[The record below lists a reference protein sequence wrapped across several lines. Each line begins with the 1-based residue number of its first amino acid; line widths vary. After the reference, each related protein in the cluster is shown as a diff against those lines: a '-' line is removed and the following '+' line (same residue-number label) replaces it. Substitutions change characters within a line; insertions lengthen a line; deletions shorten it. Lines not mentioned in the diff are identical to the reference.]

1 MKKVKFSHTQI
12 IALGFLILIG
22 LGTLLLSLPAA
33 TADGTRAPRLTT
45 LFTAVSASCVTGLVL
60 QDTAT
65 YWSAFGKTVI
75 IVLIQIGGLG
85 VMTISTLFFLLLRQK
100 IGLRQRE
107 VLTESINTTAVGDIM
122 RLIRLILLGTAV
134 MELAGAALLA
144 IRFIPRFGPGTGVA
158 YALFHAIS
166 AFCNAGFDLMGVIEP
181 YSSFTAFSGDWLVNL
196 TLIVLIVV
204 GGLGFIVWDD
214 LLKNGVHFRRWRFQT
229 RLVLAG
235 TAVLLLGGTL
245 LIWLM
250 ERKHTAAN
258 LPAGEQFLT
267 SLFGAVTARTAGFNT
282 VDTAAMSDGGKFATI
297 LLMFIG
303 GSPGSTAGGVKTT
316 TVAVILVMAV
326 SAVTHRTSPVLLG
339 RRIPDGVLHKAV
351 SVVVINL
358 GFALAGTL
366 ILCGGQ
372 GLPLTDVLFECFS
385 AIGTVGM
392 TTGVT
397 RDLNTVSAL
406 TIIVLMY
413 AGRVG
418 SVSFAMALIERRARP
433 AVTYP
438 TENLTIG

>member
-1 MKKVKFSHTQI
+1 MRLKLSHTQI
-12 IALGFLILIG
+12 IAFGFLLLIAA
-22 LGTLLLSLPAA
+22 GTLLLSLPFA
-33 TADGTRAPRLTT
+33 TAGGERAPLLTA

-60 QDTAT
+60 QDTAL

-85 VMTISTLFFLLLRQK
+85 VITISTLFFLLLRQRV
-100 IGLRQRE
+100 GLRQRE
-107 VLTESINTTAVGDIM
+107 VMTESINTTAVGDVL
-122 RLIRLILLGTAV
+122 RLTRLILLGTAV
-134 MELAGAALLA
+134 VELSGALLLA
-144 IRFIPRFGPGTGVA
+144 IRFVPRFGAGRGIA
-158 YALFHAIS
+158 YALFHSIS

-196 TLIVLIVV
+196 TLMALIVI
-204 GGLGFIVWDD
+204 GGLGFLVWDD
-214 LLKNGVHFRRWRFQT
+214 LLKNGLKFRRYCFQT
-229 RLVLAG
+229 RLVLTGSAMLILSG
-235 TAVLLLGGTL
+235 AL

-250 ERKHTAAN
+250 ERGHTAAG
-258 LPAGEQFLT
+258 LPAGEQLLT
-267 SLFGAVTARTAGFNT
+267 SLFGSVTARTAGFNT
-282 VDTAAMSDGGKFATI
+282 VDTGAMSDGGKLVTA
-297 LLMFIG
+297 LLMFVG

-316 TVAVILVMAV
+316 TCAVILVMAA
-326 SAVTHRTSPVLLG
+326 SAVTHRAEPVLLG

-358 GFALAGTL
+358 GFAIVGTL

-372 GLPLTDVLFECFS
+372 GLPLTDALFECFS

-397 RDLNTVSAL
+397 RSLSTLSAL
-406 TIIVLMY
+406 TITVLMF

-418 SVSFAMALIERRARP
+418 SVSFAMALMERRARP

>member
-1 MKKVKFSHTQI
+1 MKVKFSHTQI

-33 TADGTRAPRLTT
+33 TSDGSSAPLLTT

-75 IVLIQIGGLG
+75 ILLIQIGGLG
-85 VMTISTLFFLLLRQK
+85 VMTISTLFFLLLRRRV
-100 IGLRQRE
+100 GLRQRE
-107 VLTESINTTAVGDIM
+107 VLTESINTTAVGGIM
-122 RLIRLILLGTAV
+122 RLIRMIIFGTMV
-134 MELAGAALLA
+134 MELAGALLLS
-144 IRFIPRFGPGTGVA
+144 IRFIPRFGPATGVA
-158 YALFHAIS
+158 YALFHSIS

-196 TLIVLIVV
+196 TLIALIVI
-204 GGLGFIVWDD
+204 GGLGFVVWDD
-214 LLKNGVHFRRWRFQT
+214 LLKNGLHFRRYRFQT

-235 TAVLLLGGTL
+235 TAILLFGGAL

-250 ERKHTAAN
+250 ERNATAAG
-258 LPAGEQFLT
+258 LPAGEQLLT
-267 SLFGAVTARTAGFNT
+267 SLFGSVTARTAGFNT
-282 VDTAAMSDGGKFATI
+282 VDTGAMSDGGKLVTM
-297 LLMFIG
+297 LLMFVG

-316 TVAVILVMAV
+316 TCAVIIVMAI
-326 SAVTHRTSPVLLG
+326 SAATHRNSPVLLG
-339 RRIPDGVLHKAV
+339 RRIPNDVLHKAV

-358 GFALAGTL
+358 GFALAGAL

-372 GLPLTDVLFECFS
+372 RLPLTDVLFECFS

-392 TTGVT
+392 TTGIT
-397 RDLNTVSAL
+397 RDLSTVSAL
-406 TIIVLMY
+406 TIAVLMF

-438 TENLTIG
+438 TEDLTIG

>member
-1 MKKVKFSHTQI
+1 MKLKLSHTQI
-12 IALGFLILIG
+12 IAFGFLILIG
-22 LGTLLLSLPAA
+22 LGTLLLSLPIA
-33 TADGTRAPRLTT
+33 TAAGERAPLLTT

-65 YWSAFGKTVI
+65 YWSWFGRCVI
-75 IVLIQIGGLG
+75 ILLIQIGGLG
-85 VMTISTLFFLLLRQK
+85 VMTISTMFFLLLRRRV
-100 IGLRQRE
+100 GLRQRE
-107 VLTESINTTAVGDIM
+107 VLTESINTSAVGDIM
-122 RLIRLILLGTAV
+122 RLFRLILIGTAV
-134 MELAGAALLA
+134 IELAGAMLLSV
-144 IRFIPRFGPGTGVA
+144 RFIPRFGFGKGTA
-158 YALFHAIS
+158 YALFHSIS
-166 AFCNAGFDLMGVIEP
+166 AFCNAGFDLMGVLEP

-196 TLIVLIVV
+196 TLIALIVI

-214 LLKNGVHFRRWRFQT
+214 LLKNGLRIRRYRFQT
-229 RLVLAG
+229 RLVLV
-235 TAVLLLGGTL
+235 TSAVLLFGGAL

-250 ERKHTAAN
+250 ERNATAAG

-267 SLFGAVTARTAGFNT
+267 SLFGSVTARTAGFNT
-282 VDTAAMSDGGKFATI
+282 VDTGAMSDGGKFVTI
-297 LLMFIG
+297 LLMFVG

-316 TVAVILVMAV
+316 TVAVILVMAA
-326 SAVTHRTSPVLLG
+326 SAATNRSGNVVLG

-358 GFALAGTL
+358 GFALLGTL

-392 TTGVT
+392 TTGIT

-406 TIIVLMY
+406 TIAVLMF

-418 SVSFAMALIERRARP
+418 SVSFAMAFVERRARP

-438 TENLTIG
+438 TEDLTIG

>member
-1 MKKVKFSHTQI
+1 MKLKLSHTQI

-22 LGTLLLSLPAA
+22 LGTLLLSLPFA
-33 TADGTRAPRLTT
+33 TADGQRAPLLTT

-65 YWSAFGKTVI
+65 YWSTFGKVVI
-75 IVLIQIGGLG
+75 IALIQIGGLG
-85 VMTISTLFFLLLRQK
+85 VITISTLFFLLLRRRV
-100 IGLRQRE
+100 GLRQRE
-107 VLTESINTTAVGDIM
+107 VLTESINTSAVGDIM
-122 RLIRLILLGTAV
+122 RLLRMILIGTAV
-134 MELAGAALLA
+134 MELAGAALLS
-144 IRFIPRFGPGTGVA
+144 IRFIPRFGLGRGVA
-158 YALFHAIS
+158 YSLFHAIS
-166 AFCNAGFDLMGVIEP
+166 AFCNAGFDLMGVLEP

-196 TLIVLIVV
+196 TLIALIVI
-204 GGLGFIVWDD
+204 GGLGFLVWDD
-214 LLKNGVHFRRWRFQT
+214 LLKNGLHIRRYRFQT
-229 RLVLAG
+229 RLVLV
-235 TAVLLLGGTL
+235 TSAVLLLGGTV

-250 ERKHTAAN
+250 ERSATAAG
-258 LPAGEQFLT
+258 LPAGEQLLT
-267 SLFGAVTARTAGFNT
+267 SLFGSVTARTAGFNT
-282 VDTAAMSDGGKFATI
+282 VDTGAMSDGGKFVTI
-297 LLMFIG
+297 LLMFVG

-316 TVAVILVMAV
+316 TVAVILVMAA
-326 SAVTHRTSPVLLG
+326 SAATNRSSHVVLG

-358 GFALAGTL
+358 GFALVGTL

-397 RDLNTVSAL
+397 RDLSTLSAL
-406 TIIVLMY
+406 TIAVLMF

-418 SVSFAMALIERRARP
+418 SVSFAMAFVERRARP

>member
-1 MKKVKFSHTQI
+1 MRLKLSHTQI

-22 LGTLLLSLPAA
+22 LGTLLLSLPIA
-33 TADGTRAPRLTT
+33 TADGQRAPLLTT

-75 IVLIQIGGLG
+75 ILLIQIGGLG
-85 VMTISTLFFLLLRQK
+85 VMTISTLFFLLLRRRV
-100 IGLRQRE
+100 GLRQRE
-107 VLTESINTTAVGDIM
+107 VLTESINTTAVGDIL
-122 RLIRLILLGTAV
+122 RLFRLILLGTAA
-134 MELAGAALLA
+134 MELAGALLLSV
-144 IRFIPRFGPGTGVA
+144 RFIPRFGLGQGVA

-166 AFCNAGFDLMGVIEP
+166 AFCNAGFDLMGVLEP

-204 GGLGFIVWDD
+204 GGLGFLVWDD
-214 LLKNGVHFRRWRFQT
+214 LLKNGLRFRRYCFQT
-229 RLVLAG
+229 RVVLTS

-250 ERKHTAAN
+250 ERNATAAG
-258 LPAGEQFLT
+258 LPAGEQVLT
-267 SLFGAVTARTAGFNT
+267 SLFGSVTARTAGFNT
-282 VDTAAMSDGGKFATI
+282 VDTGAMSDGGKLVTI
-297 LLMFIG
+297 LLMFVG

-316 TVAVILVMAV
+316 TIAVILVMAAN
-326 SAVTHRTSPVLLG
+326 SVTHNASPVLLG

-358 GFALAGTL
+358 GFALVGTL
-366 ILCGGQ
+366 ILCGVQ

-392 TTGVT
+392 TTGIT
-397 RDLNTVSAL
+397 RDLSTLSAL
-406 TIIVLMY
+406 TVAVLMF

-418 SVSFAMALIERRARP
+418 SVSFAMALVERRARP

>member
-1 MKKVKFSHTQI
+1 MRLKLSHTQI

-22 LGTLLLSLPAA
+22 LGTLLLSLPVA
-33 TADGTRAPRLTT
+33 TADGTRAPLLTT

-75 IVLIQIGGLG
+75 ILLIQIGGLG

-100 IGLRQRE
+100 VGLRQRE
-107 VLTESINTTAVGDIM
+107 VLTESINTTAVGDIL
-122 RLIRLILLGTAV
+122 RLIRLILIGTAA
-134 MELAGAALLA
+134 MELAGAALLS
-144 IRFIPRFGPGTGVA
+144 IRFIPRFGPGTGIA
-158 YALFHAIS
+158 YALFHSIS

-196 TLIVLIVV
+196 TLIALIVI
-204 GGLGFIVWDD
+204 GGLGFVVWDD
-214 LLKNGVHFRRWRFQT
+214 LLKNGLRLRRYRFQT
-229 RLVLAG
+229 RVVLAG
-235 TAVLLLGGTL
+235 TAVLLLGGAL
-245 LIWLM
+245 LLWLA
-250 ERKHTAAN
+250 ERGHTAAN
-258 LPAGEQFLT
+258 LPAGEQLLT
-267 SLFGAVTARTAGFNT
+267 SLFGSATARTAGFNT
-282 VDTAAMSDGGKFATI
+282 VDTGAMSDGGKLVTM
-297 LLMFIG
+297 LLMFVG

-316 TVAVILVMAV
+316 TVAVILVMATGAV
-326 SAVTHRTSPVLLG
+326 SHRSSPVLLG

-358 GFALAGTL
+358 GFALLGTL
-366 ILCGGQ
+366 VLCIGQ
-372 GLPLTDVLFECFS
+372 SLPLADALFESFS

-397 RDLNTVSAL
+397 RDLSTLSAL
-406 TIIVLMY
+406 TIAVLMF

-418 SVSFAMALIERRARP
+418 SVSFAMALIERRATP

-438 TENLTIG
+438 TEDLTIG

>member
-1 MKKVKFSHTQI
+1 MRLKLSHTQI

-22 LGTLLLSLPAA
+22 LGTLLLSLPIA
-33 TADGTRAPRLTT
+33 TADGERAPLLTT

-75 IVLIQIGGLG
+75 ILLIQIGGLG
-85 VMTISTLFFLLLRQK
+85 VMTISTLFFLLLRRRV
-100 IGLRQRE
+100 GLRQRE
-107 VLTESINTTAVGDIM
+107 VLTESINTTAVGDIL
-122 RLIRLILLGTAV
+122 RLFRLILLGTAA
-134 MELAGAALLA
+134 MELAGALLLSV
-144 IRFIPRFGPGTGVA
+144 RFIPRFGLGQGVA

-166 AFCNAGFDLMGVIEP
+166 AFCNAGFDLMGVLEP

-204 GGLGFIVWDD
+204 GGLGFLVWDD
-214 LLKNGVHFRRWRFQT
+214 LLKNGLRFRRYCFQT
-229 RLVLAG
+229 RVVLTS

-250 ERKHTAAN
+250 ERNATAAG
-258 LPAGEQFLT
+258 LPAGEQLLT
-267 SLFGAVTARTAGFNT
+267 SLFGSVTARTAGFNT
-282 VDTAAMSDGGKFATI
+282 VDTGAMSDGGKLVTI
-297 LLMFIG
+297 LLMFVG

-316 TVAVILVMAV
+316 TIAVILVMAAN
-326 SAVTHRTSPVLLG
+326 SVTHNASPVLLG

-358 GFALAGTL
+358 GFALVGTL
-366 ILCGGQ
+366 ILCGVQ

-392 TTGVT
+392 TTGIT
-397 RDLNTVSAL
+397 RDLSTLSAL
-406 TIIVLMY
+406 TVAVLMF

-418 SVSFAMALIERRARP
+418 SVSFAMALVERRARP

>member
-1 MKKVKFSHTQI
+1 MRLKLSHTQI

-22 LGTLLLSLPAA
+22 LGTLLLSLPIA
-33 TADGTRAPRLTT
+33 TADGQRAPLLTT

-75 IVLIQIGGLG
+75 ILLIQIGGLG
-85 VMTISTLFFLLLRQK
+85 VMTISTLFFLLLRRRV
-100 IGLRQRE
+100 GLRQRE
-107 VLTESINTTAVGDIM
+107 VLTESINTTAVGDILRLF
-122 RLIRLILLGTAV
+122 RLIMLGTAA
-134 MELAGAALLA
+134 MELAGALLLSV
-144 IRFIPRFGPGTGVA
+144 RFIPRFGFGQGVA

-166 AFCNAGFDLMGVIEP
+166 AFCNAGFDLMGVLEP

-196 TLIVLIVV
+196 TLIALIVV
-204 GGLGFIVWDD
+204 GGLGFLVWDD
-214 LLKNGVHFRRWRFQT
+214 LLKNGFRIRRYCFQT
-229 RLVLAG
+229 RVVLTS

-250 ERKHTAAN
+250 ERNATAAG
-258 LPAGEQFLT
+258 LPAGEQVLT
-267 SLFGAVTARTAGFNT
+267 SLFGSVTARTAGFNT
-282 VDTAAMSDGGKFATI
+282 VDTGAMSDGGKLVTI
-297 LLMFIG
+297 LLMFVG

-316 TVAVILVMAV
+316 TIAVILVMAAN
-326 SAVTHRTSPVLLG
+326 SVTHNASPVLLG

-358 GFALAGTL
+358 GFALVGTL
-366 ILCGGQ
+366 ILCGVQ

-392 TTGVT
+392 TTGIT
-397 RDLNTVSAL
+397 RDLSTLSAL
-406 TIIVLMY
+406 TVAVLMF

-418 SVSFAMALIERRARP
+418 SVSFAMALVERRARP

>member
-1 MKKVKFSHTQI
+1 MKVKFSHTQI

-22 LGTLLLSLPAA
+22 LGTLLLSLPIA
-33 TADGTRAPRLTT
+33 TADGTRAPLMTT

-100 IGLRQRE
+100 VGLRQRE

-144 IRFIPRFGPGTGVA
+144 IRFIPRFGPGMGIA

-166 AFCNAGFDLMGVIEP
+166 AFCNAGFDLMGVIAP

-245 LIWLM
+245 LLWLM
-250 ERKHTAAN
+250 ERQHTAAN

-282 VDTAAMSDGGKFATI
+282 VDTAAMSDGGKFTTI

-326 SAVTHRTSPVLLG
+326 GAVTHRTSPVLLG

-358 GFALAGTL
+358 SFALAGTL

-372 GLPLTDVLFECFS
+372 GLPLTDVLFECVS

-392 TTGVT
+392 TTGIT

-406 TIIVLMY
+406 TIILLMY

>member
-1 MKKVKFSHTQI
+1 MRLKLSHTQI

-22 LGTLLLSLPAA
+22 LGTLLLSLPIA
-33 TADGTRAPRLTT
+33 TADGQRAPLLTT

-75 IVLIQIGGLG
+75 ILLIQIGGLG
-85 VMTISTLFFLLLRQK
+85 VMTISTLFFLLLRRRV
-100 IGLRQRE
+100 GLRQRE
-107 VLTESINTTAVGDIM
+107 VLTESINTTAVGDIL
-122 RLIRLILLGTAV
+122 RLFRLILLGTAA
-134 MELAGAALLA
+134 MELAGALLLSV
-144 IRFIPRFGPGTGVA
+144 RFIPRFGFGQGVA

-166 AFCNAGFDLMGVIEP
+166 AFCNAGFDLMGVLEP

-204 GGLGFIVWDD
+204 GGLGFLVWDD
-214 LLKNGVHFRRWRFQT
+214 LLKNGFRIRRYCFQT
-229 RLVLAG
+229 RVVLTS

-250 ERKHTAAN
+250 ERNATAAG
-258 LPAGEQFLT
+258 LPAGEQVLT
-267 SLFGAVTARTAGFNT
+267 SLFGSVTARTAGFNT
-282 VDTAAMSDGGKFATI
+282 VDTGAMSDGGKLVTI
-297 LLMFIG
+297 LLMFVG

-316 TVAVILVMAV
+316 TIAVILVMAAN
-326 SAVTHRTSPVLLG
+326 SVTHNASPVLLG

-358 GFALAGTL
+358 GFALVGTL
-366 ILCGGQ
+366 ILCGVQ

-392 TTGVT
+392 TTGIT
-397 RDLNTVSAL
+397 RDLSTLSAL
-406 TIIVLMY
+406 TVAVLMF

-418 SVSFAMALIERRARP
+418 SVSFAMALVERRARP

>member
-1 MKKVKFSHTQI
+1 MRLKLSHTQI

-22 LGTLLLSLPAA
+22 LGTLLLSLPIA
-33 TADGTRAPRLTT
+33 TADGQRAPLLTT

-75 IVLIQIGGLG
+75 ILLIQIGGLG
-85 VMTISTLFFLLLRQK
+85 VMTISTLFFLLLRRRV
-100 IGLRQRE
+100 GLRQRE
-107 VLTESINTTAVGDIM
+107 VLTESINTTAVGDIL
-122 RLIRLILLGTAV
+122 RLFRLILLGTAA
-134 MELAGAALLA
+134 MELAGALLLSV
-144 IRFIPRFGPGTGVA
+144 RFIPRFGFGQGVA

-166 AFCNAGFDLMGVIEP
+166 AFCNAGFDLMGVLEP

-204 GGLGFIVWDD
+204 GGLGFLVWDD
-214 LLKNGVHFRRWRFQT
+214 LLKNGLRFRRYCFQT
-229 RLVLAG
+229 RVVLTS
-235 TAVLLLGGTL
+235 TAVLLAGGTL

-250 ERKHTAAN
+250 ERNATAAG

-267 SLFGAVTARTAGFNT
+267 SLFGSVTARTAGFNT
-282 VDTAAMSDGGKFATI
+282 VDTGAMSDGGKLVTI
-297 LLMFIG
+297 LLMFVG

-316 TVAVILVMAV
+316 TIAVILVMAAN
-326 SAVTHRTSPVLLG
+326 SVTHNASPVLLG

-358 GFALAGTL
+358 GFALVGTL
-366 ILCGGQ
+366 ILCGVQ

-392 TTGVT
+392 TTGIT
-397 RDLNTVSAL
+397 RDLSTISAL
-406 TIIVLMY
+406 TVAVLMF

-418 SVSFAMALIERRARP
+418 SVSFAMALVERRARP

>member
-1 MKKVKFSHTQI
+1 MKVKLSHTQI
-12 IALGFLILIG
+12 IALGFLVLIG
-22 LGTLLLSLPAA
+22 LGTALLSLPVA
-33 TADGTRAPRLTT
+33 TADGTRAPLLTA

-85 VMTISTLFFLLLRQK
+85 VMTISTLFFLLLRQRV
-100 IGLRQRE
+100 GLRQRE

-134 MELAGAALLA
+134 MEIAGAALLA
-144 IRFIPRFGPGTGVA
+144 IRFIPRFGPGTGIA
-158 YALFHAIS
+158 YALFHSIS

-181 YSSFTAFSGDWLVNL
+181 YSSLTAYSGDWLVNL
-196 TLIVLIVV
+196 TLIALIVI
-204 GGLGFIVWDD
+204 GGLGFVVWDD
-214 LLKNGVHFRRWRFQT
+214 LLKNGFRFRRYRFQT
-229 RLVLAG
+229 RLVLAS
-235 TAVLLLGGTL
+235 TALLLLGGTL
-245 LIWLM
+245 LLWLT
-250 ERKHTAAN
+250 ERGATAEG

-267 SLFGAVTARTAGFNT
+267 SFFGSATARTAGFNT
-282 VDTAAMSDGGKFATI
+282 VDTAAMSDGGKLVTM
-297 LLMFIG
+297 LLMFVG
-303 GSPGSTAGGVKTT
+303 GSPGSTAGGIKTT
-316 TVAVILVMAV
+316 TCAVILVMAF
-326 SAVTHRTSPVLLG
+326 SAVTHRDSPALLG
-339 RRIPDGVLHKAV
+339 RRIPDGVLHKSV

-358 GFALAGTL
+358 GFALVGTL

-372 GLPLTDVLFECFS
+372 GLALTDALFESFS

-392 TTGVT
+392 STGIT
-397 RDLNTVSAL
+397 RELSTASAL
-406 TIIVLMY
+406 TIAVLMY

-418 SVSFAMALIERRARP
+418 SVSFAMALIEHKARP

>member
-1 MKKVKFSHTQI
+1 MRLKLSHTQI

-22 LGTLLLSLPAA
+22 LGTLLLSLPIA
-33 TADGTRAPRLTT
+33 TADGQRAPLLTT

-75 IVLIQIGGLG
+75 ILLIQIGGLG
-85 VMTISTLFFLLLRQK
+85 VMTISTLFFLLLRRRV
-100 IGLRQRE
+100 GLRQRE
-107 VLTESINTTAVGDIM
+107 VLTESINTTAVGDIL
-122 RLIRLILLGTAV
+122 RLFRLILLGTAA
-134 MELAGAALLA
+134 MELAGALLLSV
-144 IRFIPRFGPGTGVA
+144 RFIPRFGLGQGVA

-166 AFCNAGFDLMGVIEP
+166 AFCNAGFDLMGVLEP

-204 GGLGFIVWDD
+204 GGLGFLVWDD
-214 LLKNGVHFRRWRFQT
+214 LLKNGLRFRRYCFQT
-229 RLVLAG
+229 RVVLTS
-235 TAVLLLGGTL
+235 TAVFLAGGTL

-250 ERKHTAAN
+250 ERNATAAG

-267 SLFGAVTARTAGFNT
+267 SLFGSVTARTAGFNT
-282 VDTAAMSDGGKFATI
+282 VDTGAMSDGGKLVTI
-297 LLMFIG
+297 LLMFVG

-316 TVAVILVMAV
+316 TIAVILVMAAN
-326 SAVTHRTSPVLLG
+326 SVTHNASPVLLG

-358 GFALAGTL
+358 GFALVGTL
-366 ILCGGQ
+366 ILCGVQ

-392 TTGVT
+392 TTGIT
-397 RDLNTVSAL
+397 RDLSTLSAL
-406 TIIVLMY
+406 TVAVLMF

-418 SVSFAMALIERRARP
+418 SVSFAMALVERRARP

>member
-1 MKKVKFSHTQI
+1 MKMKLSHTQI
-12 IALGFLILIG
+12 IAFGFLLMIA
-22 LGTLLLSLPAA
+22 LGTLLLSLPVA
-33 TADGTRAPRLTT
+33 TADGERAPLLTA

-65 YWSAFGKTVI
+65 YWSGFGKTVI
-75 IVLIQIGGLG
+75 ILLIQTGGLG
-85 VMTISTLFFLLLRQK
+85 VITISTLFFLLLRQR

-107 VLTESINTTAVGDIM
+107 VMTESINTTAVGDVL
-122 RLIRLILLGTAV
+122 RLTRLILLGTAIV
-134 MELAGAALLA
+134 ELCGAALLS
-144 IRFIPRFGPGTGVA
+144 IRFIPRFGPGQGIA
-158 YALFHAIS
+158 YALFHSIS

-196 TLIVLIVV
+196 TLILLIVI

-214 LLKNGVHFRRWRFQT
+214 LLKNGLKFRRYCFQT
-229 RLVLAG
+229 RLVLVSS
-235 TAVLLLGGTL
+235 AVLIFGGAALL
-245 LIWLM
+245 WLM
-250 ERKHTAAN
+250 ERSHTAAG
-258 LPAGEQFLT
+258 LSALEQIIT
-267 SLFGAVTARTAGFNT
+267 SLFGSVTARTAGFNS
-282 VDTAAMSDGGKFATI
+282 VDTAAMSDGGKLVTM
-297 LLMFIG
+297 LLMFVG

-316 TVAVILVMAV
+316 TIAVILVMAA
-326 SAVTHRTSPVLLG
+326 SAVTHRSSPVLLG

-358 GFALAGTL
+358 SFALVGTL

-372 GLPLTDVLFECFS
+372 GLPLTDVLFECVS

-392 TTGVT
+392 TTGIT
-397 RDLNTVSAL
+397 RSLSTASAI
-406 TIIVLMY
+406 TITVLMF

-418 SVSFAMALIERRARP
+418 SVSFAMALIERKARP

>member
-1 MKKVKFSHTQI
+1 MKVKFSHTQI
-12 IALGFLILIG
+12 IAIGFLILIG
-22 LGTLLLSLPAA
+22 LGTLLLSLPVA
-33 TADGTRAPRLTT
+33 TADGVRAPLLTT

-85 VMTISTLFFLLLRQK
+85 VMTISTLFFLLLRRRV
-100 IGLRQRE
+100 GLRQRE

-122 RLIRLILLGTAV
+122 RLIRMILIGTAV
-134 MELAGAALLA
+134 MELGGAAVLA
-144 IRFIPRFGPGTGVA
+144 IRFIPRFGPARGAA

-166 AFCNAGFDLMGVIEP
+166 AFCNAGFDLMGVLEP

-214 LLKNGVHFRRWRFQT
+214 LLHHGVHIRRYRFQT
-229 RLVLAG
+229 RLVLVS
-235 TAVLLLGGTL
+235 TAVLLLGGAL
-245 LIWLM
+245 LLWLM
-250 ERKHTAAN
+250 ERGHTAAG
-258 LPAGEQFLT
+258 LPAGEQLLT
-267 SLFGAVTARTAGFNT
+267 SLFGSVTARTAGFNT
-282 VDTAAMSDGGKFATI
+282 VDTGAMSDGGKLVTM
-297 LLMFIG
+297 LLMFVG

-316 TVAVILVMAV
+316 TIAVILVMAAGAV
-326 SAVTHRTSPVLLG
+326 SHRDSPVLLG

-358 GFALAGTL
+358 GFALVGTL

-392 TTGVT
+392 TTGIT
-397 RDLNTVSAL
+397 RDLNTLSAL
-406 TIIVLMY
+406 TIAVLMY

-418 SVSFAMALIERRARP
+418 SVSFAMALVERKARP
-433 AVTYP
+433 AVTCP

>member
-1 MKKVKFSHTQI
+1 MRLKLSHTQI

-22 LGTLLLSLPAA
+22 LGTLLLSLPIA
-33 TADGTRAPRLTT
+33 TADGQRAPLLTT

-75 IVLIQIGGLG
+75 ILLIQIGGLG
-85 VMTISTLFFLLLRQK
+85 VMTISTLFFLLLRRRV
-100 IGLRQRE
+100 GLRQRE
-107 VLTESINTTAVGDIM
+107 VLTESINTTAVGDILRLF
-122 RLIRLILLGTAV
+122 RLIMLGTAA
-134 MELAGAALLA
+134 MELTGALLLSV
-144 IRFIPRFGPGTGVA
+144 RFIPRFGFGQGVA

-166 AFCNAGFDLMGVIEP
+166 AFCNAGFDLMGVLEP

-196 TLIVLIVV
+196 TLIALIVV
-204 GGLGFIVWDD
+204 GGLGFLVWDD
-214 LLKNGVHFRRWRFQT
+214 LLKNGFRIRRYCFQT
-229 RLVLAG
+229 RVVLTS

-250 ERKHTAAN
+250 ERNATAAG
-258 LPAGEQFLT
+258 LPAGEQVLT
-267 SLFGAVTARTAGFNT
+267 SLFGSVTARTAGFNT
-282 VDTAAMSDGGKFATI
+282 VDTGAMSDGGKLVTI
-297 LLMFIG
+297 LLMFVG

-316 TVAVILVMAV
+316 TIAVILVMAAN
-326 SAVTHRTSPVLLG
+326 SVTHNASPVLLG

-358 GFALAGTL
+358 GFALVGTL
-366 ILCGGQ
+366 ILCGVQ

-392 TTGVT
+392 TTGIT
-397 RDLNTVSAL
+397 RDLSTLSAL
-406 TIIVLMY
+406 TIAVLMF

-418 SVSFAMALIERRARP
+418 SVSFAMALVERRARP

>member
-1 MKKVKFSHTQI
+1 MRCSTRSPRSATP
-12 IALGFLILIG
+12 AL
-22 LGTLLLSLPAA
+22 
-33 TADGTRAPRLTT
+33 
-45 LFTAVSASCVTGLVL
+45 
-60 QDTAT
+60 
-65 YWSAFGKTVI
+65 
-75 IVLIQIGGLG
+75 
-85 VMTISTLFFLLLRQK
+85 
-100 IGLRQRE
+100 
-107 VLTESINTTAVGDIM
+107 
-122 RLIRLILLGTAV
+122 
-134 MELAGAALLA
+134 
-144 IRFIPRFGPGTGVA
+144 
-158 YALFHAIS
+158 
-166 AFCNAGFDLMGVIEP
+166 IEP

-245 LIWLM
+245 LLWLM

-282 VDTAAMSDGGKFATI
+282 VDTAAMSDGGKFTTI

-326 SAVTHRTSPVLLG
+326 GAVTHRTSPVLLG

-372 GLPLTDVLFECFS
+372 GLPLTDVLFECVS

-392 TTGVT
+392 TTGIT

-406 TIIVLMY
+406 TIILLMY